1 MLYEMRRAP
10 VEPARIAWEGNSR
23 ELMHDFP
30 EKIRSEF
37 GLALWALQLGK
48 PPNCDSRP
56 MQSVGGGVFE
66 LKLQDERTWYR
77 TLYLSRIDDVIHVL
91 HCFEKSS
98 RKTPQNDLETAR
110 KRLAGIH
117 ARHRQEKK

>member
-1 MLYEMRRAP
+1 MLYEVRRAP
-10 VEPARIAWEGNSR
+10 IEPARIAWEGNSR
-23 ELMHDFP
+23 EVMRDFP
-30 EKIRSEF
+30 EKIRTEF

-48 PPNCDSRP
+48 PPNCDARP
-56 MQSVGGGVFE
+56 MQSVGRGVFE

-77 TLYLSRIDDVIHVL
+77 TLYLSRIDDVIYVL

-110 KRLAGIH
+110 KRLAGLQ